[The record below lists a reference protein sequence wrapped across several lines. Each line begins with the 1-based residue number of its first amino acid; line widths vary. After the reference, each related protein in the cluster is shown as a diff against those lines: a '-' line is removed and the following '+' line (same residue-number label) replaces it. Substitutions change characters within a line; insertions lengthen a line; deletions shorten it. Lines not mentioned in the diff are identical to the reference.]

1 MTDDVDA
8 EDLHARAAEAGIHR
22 IAVPTPFAVGRV
34 NCWLIEDSP
43 LTLVDVGPN
52 SARSLDVLE
61 RGLAR
66 FGHRLEDLELI
77 VLSHQHLDHTGLAG
91 LLAER
96 SGAEVAALGALS
108 SWLGDHGKAVE
119 EDDIFATEIMRE
131 HGIPDDVRLAL
142 RGVSASFRG
151 WGGSVDVTRPLD
163 DGSVLRLRDRELHVH
178 HRPGHSPSDV
188 VLHDRSRGILIAAD
202 HLIRH
207 ISSNPLISRPLGEG
221 PDAERPHALEI
232 YLASMQRTQA
242 MEDVSLVL
250 TGHGDPISD
259 PVALIDERFRGHD
272 RRKAKILGLIREQ
285 PRTAHEIAGEIW
297 GDVAV
302 TQAYLTLSE
311 VIGHVDLLVARR
323 PRRGAPGHGRHGLAR
338 GLGAP
343 AASMRARVW
352 ATWAVACVQVTRMT
366 RSPWASRSACRS
378 ASSAR
383 ACGVSCHWALS
394 ASTIEVLLRPAEV
407 RDDPASVDAQWDVDV
422 GAGEPAGDH
431 EIEDAVLELRAG
443 RGRP

>member
-1 MTDDVDA
+1 MTDEVEADA
-8 EDLHARAAEAGIHR
+8 LHARAAEAGIHR

-34 NCWLIEDSP
+34 NCWLIEDEP

-52 SARSLDVLE
+52 SGSALDVVE

-66 FGHRLEDLELI
+66 FGHRIEDLELI
-77 VLSHQHLDHTGLAG
+77 VLTHQHLDHTGLAG

-96 SGAEVAALGALS
+96 SGADVAALGALS
-108 SWLGDHGKAVE
+108 SWLGDHPKAVE
-119 EDDIFATEIMRE
+119 EDDVFATEIMRE

-151 WGGSVDVTRPLD
+151 WGGSVQVTRPLEE
-163 DGSVLRLRDRELHVH
+163 GSVLRLRDRELHVH

-188 VLHDRSRGILIAAD
+188 VLHDRSRGVLVAGD

-221 PDAERPHALEI
+221 PDAERPHALEV
-232 YLASMQRTQA
+232 YLASMRRTRA

-250 TGHGDPISD
+250 TGHGDPITGH
-259 PVALIDERFRGHD
+259 VALIDERFRGHE
-272 RRKAKILGLIREQ
+272 RRKGKILDLIREQ

-311 VIGHVDLLVARR
+311 VIGHVDLLVADGLVEARR
-323 PRRGAPGHGRHGLAR
+323 ERGVT
-338 GLGAP
+338 
-343 AASMRARVW
+343 VW
-352 ATWAVACVQVTRMT
+352 HAV
-366 RSPWASRSACRS
+366 
-378 ASSAR
+378 
-383 ACGVSCHWALS
+383 
-394 ASTIEVLLRPAEV
+394 
-407 RDDPASVDAQWDVDV
+407 
-422 GAGEPAGDH
+422 
-431 EIEDAVLELRAG
+431 
-443 RGRP
+443 

>member
-1 MTDDVDA
+1 M
-8 EDLHARAAEAGIHR
+8 
-22 IAVPTPFAVGRV
+22 
-34 NCWLIEDSP
+34 
-43 LTLVDVGPN
+43 
-52 SARSLDVLE
+52 
-61 RGLAR
+61 
-66 FGHRLEDLELI
+66 
-77 VLSHQHLDHTGLAG
+77 
-91 LLAER
+91 
-96 SGAEVAALGALS
+96 
-108 SWLGDHGKAVE
+108 
-119 EDDIFATEIMRE
+119 
-131 HGIPDDVRLAL
+131 
-142 RGVSASFRG
+142 
-151 WGGSVDVTRPLD
+151 DVTRPLD

-272 RRKAKILGLIREQ
+272 RRKGKILGLIREQ
-285 PRTAHEIAGEIW
+285 PRSAHEIAGEIW

-323 PRRGAPGHGRHGLAR
+323 PRRGAPRHGRHGLAR
-338 GLGAP
+338 GLGTPAP
-343 AASMRARVW
+343 DHRI
-352 ATWAVACVQVTRMT
+352 
-366 RSPWASRSACRS
+366 P
-378 ASSAR
+378 ASSR
-383 ACGVSCHWALS
+383 MCGRF
-394 ASTIEVLLRPAEV
+394 LR
-407 RDDPASVDAQWDVDV
+407 
-422 GAGEPAGDH
+422 
-431 EIEDAVLELRAG
+431 
-443 RGRP
+443 RPPVPCCNL